1 MTSAYQSTKS
11 IIDKIKK
18 LDPSLHQDIY
28 NILKKY
34 ELNST
39 TNNNGIFFNMEDI
52 DADILSE
59 LTEYL
64 EQSQLSKETEERD
77 ELHDLNLTPKACGE
91 QTAHPCENKITKVSL
106 VEECQQ
112 VVDGLSPPANINVA
126 SVLSGL
132 EKEKHDLTNKK
143 TAINVFSA
151 AKKKYSKPVV
161 SESKCANS
169 EILELDTT

>member
-1 MTSAYQSTKS
+1 MTNTYQSTKS

-52 DADILSE
+52 NSDILSE
-59 LTEYL
+59 LVDYL
-64 EQSQLSKETEERD
+64 EQSQLSKDTEERD
-77 ELHDLNLTPKACGE
+77 ELHDLNVASNACGE
-91 QTAHPCENKITKVSL
+91 ITAHQCENKITKVSL
-106 VEECQQ
+106 TEECQQ
-112 VVDGLSPPANINVA
+112 VVDGLSVSTSINVA

-132 EKEKHDLTNKK
+132 EKEKHDLINKK
-143 TAINVFSA
+143 TAINIFSA

-169 EILELDTT
+169 DILELDST